1 MELKDLLTFMDVGE
15 VKTIDEFKEKFNG
28 KFSPKS
34 ELEEATKK
42 LSEATGKIT
51 GGFTTHAKRI
61 YGLTNEEVKD
71 KKWEEV
77 MELGT
82 AKLKAETEELKKAAG
97 QGSDEVLKEYQKKIE
112 KLTKERD
119 DYKTAQETL
128 NTTFEKEKV
137 EYEGKLKSLKVGNI
151 LESAK
156 SKVLSKLKDNMSPA
170 EKLGYEA
177 SIKEFVID
185 FDEKENPI
193 VKDAAGNLIKD
204 PSRAGGVLNLEQALE
219 HKAVELNLIKKNTGN
234 GGQQVNPNFFA
245 GGQNQNQNN
254 GADPMKNPQGRT
266 IHPNAVKAQG

>member
-82 AKLKAETEELKKAAG
+82 AKLKAETEELKKTAG
-97 QGSDEVLKEYQKKIE
+97 QGNDEALKEALAKIE
-112 KLTKERD
+112 KAN
-119 DYKTAQETL
+119 KTALEFKAANEALQSTL
-128 NTTFEKEKV
+128 EKTTG
-137 EYEGKLKSLKVGNI
+137 EYEGKLKGLKAGNI
-151 LESAK
+151 WESAK
-156 SKVLSKLKDNMSPA
+156 NKVLPKLKSDMSPA

-177 SIKEFVID
+177 SIRDFVLD
-185 FDEKENPI
+185 FDEKDTPV
-193 VKDAAGNLIKD
+193 VKDKEGNMIKNPNKAG
-204 PSRAGGVLNLEQALE
+204 AFLNPEEVLE
-219 HKAVELNLIKKNTGN
+219 HKALELNLIKKNTGN

-245 GGQNQNQNN
+245 GGQNQSQNN

-266 IHPNAVKAQG
+266 IHPNALKG